1 MPRTADHV
9 LFGRADLAGD
19 ATDAAHR
26 PPMVER
32 DGPRP
37 HRGGSPL
44 RPTSVAGF
52 LHPLGTRPWEPTPQ
66 RDPPPPLSLSPP
78 PPGSHPPAETPK
90 HPGPPYRQKKHFR
103 RRGSAQKNRGEF

>member
-44 RPTSVAGF
+44 RPTSVAVF
-52 LHPLGTRPWEPTPQ
+52 LDPWEPGLWQPTRQ
-66 RDPPPPLSLSPP
+66 RDPRRLLPLARPRCVAP
-78 PPGSHPPAETPK
+78 RRAEAQDDAGRYDGQPE
-90 HPGPPYRQKKHFR
+90 PSR
-103 RRGSAQKNRGEF
+103 RRDP

>member
-44 RPTSVAGF
+44 RPTSLAGF
-52 LHPLGTRPWEPTPQ
+52 PRPLGTRPWAPSPP
-66 RDPPPPLSLSPP
+66 RRPPPPLSLPPP
-78 PPGSHPPAETPK
+78 PPGHPPPAVTPDQA
-90 HPGPPYRQKKHFR
+90 GPHHRQQNQFR
-103 RRGSAQKNRGEF
+103 KTGP

>member
-37 HRGGSPL
+37 HRGGRPL
-44 RPTSVAGF
+44 RSTSVAGF
-52 LHPLGTRPWEPTPQ
+52 LPPLGPPPWEATPPAP
-66 RDPPPPLSLSPP
+66 PPPPLSLSLPP
-78 PPGSHPPAETPK
+78 CGFPSPAVMQGQPDTCEPP
-90 HPGPPYRQKKHFR
+90 KK
-103 RRGSAQKNRGEF
+103 

>member
-52 LHPLGTRPWEPTPQ
+52 LLPFGTRPWEP
-66 RDPPPPLSLSPP
+66 PPPPDPSPPLSPSPP
-78 PPGSHPPAETPK
+78 PPAFHPPAV
-90 HPGPPYRQKKHFR
+90 GPDDAVAPHGQQDHFPTR
-103 RRGSAQKNRGEF
+103 